1 MTALPLH
8 GVDAFLAVA
17 EHGSL
22 RRAAGALGVRPPAV
36 SYQIKAL
43 EQRIGTALFV
53 RTTRSVHL
61 TDAGR
66 ALLARAKPAMAE
78 LAEALEHARR
88 SAGAT
93 TGTIRLTLP
102 DVAYELTIAKKLA
115 AFQRRFPDI
124 TLELSFNDAFVDVA
138 AEGFHAGVRL
148 GDHIREDMIAVR
160 LSPPMRQVVF
170 ASPGYFARHGR
181 PERPRD
187 LLRHPCIR
195 YRFIASKRFAEWQFD
210 GPDGLT
216 TVEVSG
222 TLIVDSTNAL
232 IAASRAGLGI
242 GWLFRP
248 AVAAD
253 LAAGRLESVLDSY
266 AVERPGYFL
275 YYPQA
280 NAQIEVLR
288 QFVDFMRDRPSTS

>member
-1 MTALPLH
+1 MTALPFH

-43 EQRIGTALFV
+43 EQRVGTALFV

-78 LAEALEHARR
+78 LAEALEDARR

-102 DVAYELTIAKKLA
+102 DVAYKLTIAKKLA

-170 ASPGYFARHGR
+170 AAPAYFARHGR
-181 PERPRD
+181 PQRPRD
-187 LLRHPCIR
+187 LLRHSCIR
-195 YRFIASKRFAEWQFD
+195 YRYIAAKRFAEWQFD

-216 TVEVSG
+216 TVDVSG

-232 IAASRAGLGI
+232 LAAARAGLGI

-248 AVAAD
+248 AVAED
-253 LAAGRLESVLDSY
+253 LAAGLLESVLDSY

-275 YYPQA
+275 YYPRA
-280 NAQIEVLR
+280 NARIEILR
-288 QFVDFMRDRPSTS
+288 QFVDFMRGRPSTP

>member
-1 MTALPLH
+1 MTAIPFH
-8 GVDAFLAVA
+8 SVDAFLAVA

-22 RRAAGALGVRPPAV
+22 RRAAAVLGVRPPAV

-43 EQRIGTALFV
+43 EQRIGAALFV

-66 ALLARAKPAMAE
+66 SLLARAKPAMAE
-78 LAEALEHARR
+78 LAEALEDARR
-88 SAGAT
+88 SGGAT

-115 AFQRRFPDI
+115 AFQRRFPGI

-170 ASPGYFARHGR
+170 AAPAYFARHGR

-187 LLRHPCIR
+187 LLRHACIR

-210 GPDGLT
+210 GPDGLM

-232 IAASRAGLGI
+232 MAAARAGLGI

-248 AVAAD
+248 SVAAD

-275 YYPQA
+275 YYPRA
-280 NAQIEVLR
+280 NARIEILR
-288 QFVDFMRDRPSTS
+288 QFVDFMRDRPATS

>member
-1 MTALPLH
+1 MLAPFH
-8 GVDAFLAVA
+8 GLDAFLAVA

-36 SYQIKAL
+36 SYQLKAL

-66 ALLARAKPAMAE
+66 SLLARAKPAMAE
-78 LAEALEHARR
+78 LSEALEDARR
-88 SAGAT
+88 AGGAT

-102 DVAYELTIAKKLA
+102 DVAYRLTIAQKLA

-160 LSPPMRQVVF
+160 LSPPMHQVVF
-170 ASPGYFARHGR
+170 AAPAYFARHGR
-181 PERPRD
+181 PERPSD
-187 LLRHPCIR
+187 LLRHACIR
-195 YRFIASKRFAEWQFD
+195 YRFIASQRLAEWQFH

-222 TLIVDSTNAL
+222 TLIVDSTHAL
-232 IAASRAGLGI
+232 IAAARAGLGI

-248 AVAAD
+248 SVADD

-266 AVERPGYFL
+266 ALERPGYFL
-275 YYPQA
+275 YYPKA
-280 NAQIEVLR
+280 NARIEILR
-288 QFVDFMRDRPSTS
+288 QFVDFMRDRQSTS

>member
-1 MTALPLH
+1 MAAVPFH
-8 GVDAFLAVA
+8 GLDAFLAVA

-22 RRAAGALGVRPPAV
+22 RRAAGVLGVRPPAV

-66 ALLARAKPAMAE
+66 SLLARAKPAMAE
-78 LAEALEHARR
+78 LSEALEDARR
-88 SAGAT
+88 SGGAT

-102 DVAYELTIAKKLA
+102 DVAYELTIAHKLA

-124 TLELSFNDAFVDVA
+124 TLELSFNDAFVDLA

-170 ASPGYFARHGR
+170 AAPAYFARHGR
-181 PERPRD
+181 PQRPRD
-187 LLRHPCIR
+187 LLRHSCIR
-195 YRFIASKRFAEWQFD
+195 YRYIAAKRFAEWQFD

-216 TVEVSG
+216 TVDVSG

-232 IAASRAGLGI
+232 LAAARAGLGI

-248 AVAAD
+248 AVAED
-253 LAAGRLESVLDSY
+253 LAAGRLESVLDSC

-275 YYPQA
+275 YYPRA
-280 NAQIEVLR
+280 NARIEILR
-288 QFVDFMRDRPSTS
+288 QFVDFMRDRPSPS